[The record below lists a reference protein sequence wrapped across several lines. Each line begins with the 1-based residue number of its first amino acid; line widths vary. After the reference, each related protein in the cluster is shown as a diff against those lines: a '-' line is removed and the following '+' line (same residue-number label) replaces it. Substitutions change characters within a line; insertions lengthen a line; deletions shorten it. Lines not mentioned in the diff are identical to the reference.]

1 VYNLVGVSILP
12 KLEKL
17 HFYTI
22 AEAKANLSKVISVVN
37 NDDHDVIIT
46 KNGRPSVALLSYEK
60 YVKIQKFLDSVYEL
74 YLMDAGTDVADSEL
88 KDILDSTEE
97 D

>member
-1 VYNLVGVSILP
+1 MP

-22 AEAKANLSKVISVVN
+22 AEAKANLSKVIGIVN
-37 NDDHDVIIT
+37 SDDHDVIIT
-46 KNGRPSVALLSYEK
+46 KNGLPSIALLSYEK

-74 YLMDAGTDVADSEL
+74 YLMDAGTDAASTDL
-88 KDILDSTEE
+88 KDILNSAEE
-97 D
+97 E

>member
-1 VYNLVGVSILP
+1 MP

-22 AEAKANLSKVISVVN
+22 AEAKANLSKVIGIVN
-37 NDDHDVIIT
+37 SDDYDVIIT
-46 KNGRPSVALLSYEK
+46 KNGLPSIALLSYEK

-74 YLMDAGTDVADSEL
+74 YLMDAGTDVASTDL
-88 KDILDSTEE
+88 KDILNSAEE
-97 D
+97 E